1 MSDLTLK
8 IADRAREWM
17 LTMGGEFHVVLAEM
31 NTPRGRMPLA
41 TCRVGAPKDGPD
53 GWAAVSSGGVTVWAS
68 GEQSFINDEIVV
80 DLYSVGMM
88 TLPLALTAM
97 FGSACSGGCESCSAS
112 CASRRG
118 GEDEL

>member
-1 MSDLTLK
+1 
-8 IADRAREWM
+8 M
-17 LTMGGEFHVVLAEM
+17 LSMGGEFHVVLAEM

>member
-8 IADRAREWM
+8 ISDRAREWM
-17 LTMGGEFHVVLAEM
+17 LSMGGEFHVVLAEM

-41 TCRVGAPKDGPD
+41 TCRIGAPKDGPD

-88 TLPLALTAM
+88 MLPLALTAM

>member
-1 MSDLTLK
+1 
-8 IADRAREWM
+8 
-17 LTMGGEFHVVLAEM
+17 
-31 NTPRGRMPLA
+31 MPLA

-53 GWAAVSSGGVTVWAS
+53 GWTAVSSGGVTVWAS
-68 GEQSFINDEIVV
+68 REQSFINDEIVV